1 MYGIANCE
9 IQLAKIG
16 NAKKTLRDLI
26 QRFPYAEI
34 IPKAKSKIKGFGI
47 DQPVTTNSA

>member
-16 NAKKTLRDLI
+16 NAKKTLRDLM
-26 QRFPYAEI
+26 QRFPNAEI
-34 IPKAKSKIKGFGI
+34 IPKAKTRLKALESI
-47 DQPVTTNSA
+47 NL